1 MENKR
6 TNKKTKKEHI
16 IASSKKTVKGPVKGD
31 EGYEIYESL
40 MKSYRELFSEKK
52 GK

>member
-16 IASSKKTVKGPVKGD
+16 IASSKTTVKDPVKGD

-40 MKSYRELFSEKK
+40 MKSDRELFSEKK